1 MRTTGRVAVAVA
13 LLVVVFAIAN
23 GVRHQRLAQVPP
35 APAKVVAPATPP
47 AQAPAQPAQPKQRMV
62 VAFRI
67 DPDLMRGSFLGDRWV
82 SPPKFA
88 FAQPGRQY
96 TTHAKLQSV
105 NDDGTRTDLSGD
117 WSTNDPNMIAISHDQ
132 AGQVTIVVREPGE
145 GQLVAVAGGQRK
157 VLQVRA
163 TRTDDAMEVAF
174 VQ

>member
-1 MRTTGRVAVAVA
+1 MRTTGRIAVAVA

-23 GVRHQRLAQVPP
+23 GVRKQRLAQAPP
-35 APAKVVAPATPP
+35 APANVGAPATQP
-47 AQAPAQPAQPKQRMV
+47 QAPPQPAQPKQRMV
-62 VAFRI
+62 VAFKI
-67 DPDLMRGSFLGDRWV
+67 DPDLMRGSFLGERWV
-82 SPPKFA
+82 SPPTFA
-88 FAQPGRQY
+88 FAQPGKQY
-96 TTHAKLQSV
+96 TTHAKLQTV

-117 WSTNDPNMIAISHDQ
+117 WSTSDPNMIAISHDQ

-145 GQLVAVAGGQRK
+145 GQLVAAAGGQRK

>member
-23 GVRHQRLAQVPP
+23 GVRKQRLAQVAP
-35 APAKVVAPATPP
+35 APAKVEAPA
-47 AQAPAQPAQPKQRMV
+47 APAAQSPDMPVQPKQRMV
-62 VAFRI
+62 VAFKI
-67 DPDLMRGSFLGDRWV
+67 DPDLMRGSFLGERWV
-82 SPPKFA
+82 SPPTFA
-88 FAQPGRQY
+88 FAQPGKEY

-105 NDDGTRTDLSGD
+105 GDDGTRTDLTGD
-117 WSTNDPNMIAISHDQ
+117 WSTSDPNMIAISHDQ
-132 AGQVTIVVREPGE
+132 VGQVTIVVREPGE
-145 GQLVAVAGGQRK
+145 GQLVAAAGGQRK